1 MAQAG
6 VDIATI
12 ASILG
17 HASLRVVQKY
27 VHPTAGHKK
36 QAMLKFEQALVE
48 EWATAFPRTSDAVN

>member
-6 VDIATI
+6 VDIATL

-17 HASLRVVQKY
+17 HGSLRVVQKY
-27 VHPTAGHKK
+27 VHPTADHKK

-48 EWATAFPRTSDAVN
+48 EWASAFPENSETVN